1 MVVFRGSWTKKT
13 RGKSPQGAGCA
24 AVEPVARTARASR
37 MTQMELAVRAQ
48 VSEAT
53 VRKIEQGK
61 VVEPGFFLVM
71 ALLSALGATPE
82 ALN

>member
-1 MVVFRGSWTKKT
+1 MSR
-13 RGKSPQGAGCA
+13 RLRELREQAG
-24 AVEPVARTARASR
+24 

-71 ALLSALGATPE
+71 ALLSALGSTPE